1 VDATRSA
8 GGTDG
13 WDDERLERG
22 LAARPGFGP
31 VVLLASTGSTNADAA
46 DAARAGAAEGYV
58 VVADEQTLGRG
69 RLGRSWAT
77 PPGTG
82 LAVSVVLRPPL
93 PPERTGWLPLLVGV
107 AVVDAVRRFGVPAAL
122 KWPNDVVV
130 AGPTRDG
137 GPGPRK
143 LGGLLAER
151 VHEADAVVAGIG
163 LNIGLRAEDLPVP
176 TATSTALEGAE
187 VSREDLLVDL
197 LDGLRER
204 YTAWVAAGGDAEA
217 CGLLAD
223 YRARCLTL
231 GAAVRAHLPG
241 GEVVEGRAVDV
252 DATGRLL
259 VEDRGGVAVTLAAG
273 DVEHLR

>member
-1 VDATRSA
+1 VESVGTS

-13 WDDERLERG
+13 WDTERVQRG
-22 LAARPGFGP
+22 LEARAGFGP

-46 DAARAGAAEGYV
+46 DAARGGAAEGYV

-82 LAVSVVLRPPL
+82 LAVSVVLRPSVPA
-93 PPERTGWLPLLVGV
+93 ERTGWLPLLVGV
-107 AVVDAVRRFGVPAAL
+107 AVVDALRGAGVPVAL
-122 KWPNDVVV
+122 KWPNDVVID
-130 AGPTRDG
+130 GPTRDG

-151 VHEADAVVAGIG
+151 VHEADAVVVGIG
-163 LNIGLRAEDLPVP
+163 LNIGLGPDELPVP
-176 TATSTALEGAE
+176 TATSTAIEGVE

-197 LDGLRER
+197 LDELRER
-204 YTAWVAAGGDAEA
+204 YLAWVAAGGDARA

-223 YRARCLTL
+223 YRSRCVTL
-231 GAAVRAHLPG
+231 GVDVRAHLPG
-241 GEVVEGRAVDV
+241 GEVLEGRAVDV
-252 DATGRLL
+252 DETGRLRISGADGAQS
-259 VEDRGGVAVTLAAG
+259 VLAAG

>member
-1 VDATRSA
+1 MDTTGSS
-8 GGTDG
+8 GGADG
-13 WDDERLERG
+13 WDAPRLQAA
-22 LAARPGFGP
+22 LAQRQGWGP
-31 VVLLASTGSTNADAA
+31 VVLLESTGSTNADAS

-58 VVADEQTLGRG
+58 IVADEQTLGRG

-77 PPGTG
+77 PPGAG
-82 LAVSVVLRPPL
+82 LAVSVVLRPPIT
-93 PPERTGWLPLLVGV
+93 PERAGWLPLLVGI
-107 AVVDAVRRFGVPAAL
+107 AVVDALRGHSVPAAL

-151 VHEADAVVAGIG
+151 VQEADAVVVGIG
-163 LNIGLRAEDLPVP
+163 LNIALRADELPVE
-176 TATSTALEGAE
+176 TATSTSIEGAT

-204 YTAWVAAGGDAEA
+204 YLAWVAAGGDPAA
-217 CGLLAD
+217 CGLLED
-223 YRARCLTL
+223 YRSRCLTL
-231 GAAVRAHLPG
+231 GRQVRAHLPG
-241 GEVVEGRAVDV
+241 GDVLEGRATDV
-252 DATGRLL
+252 DDSGRLRIEAPGRDAVL
-259 VEDRGGVAVTLAAG
+259 VAAG